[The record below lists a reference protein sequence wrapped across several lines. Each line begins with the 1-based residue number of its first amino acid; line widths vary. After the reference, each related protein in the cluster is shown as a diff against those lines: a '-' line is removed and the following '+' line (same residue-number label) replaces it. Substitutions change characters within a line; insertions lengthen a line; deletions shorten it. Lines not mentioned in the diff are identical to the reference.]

1 MYFYYKNYL
10 WFSKKSDWKL
20 RWNFQHTITL
30 QHLSFR
36 ITNDDREEEME
47 ENMQQVSTMIGNLRN
62 MAQDMGTEVS
72 NQNSQLDRINLKV
85 LPLFDHIYLSIYIKS
100 LHFLLYFIT
109 TVLFIF
115 FREPPMNLVWK
126 WPTIEPEDYLN
137 NVAVGIDVFE
147 MIMKKL

>member
-1 MYFYYKNYL
+1 MEVKV
-10 WFSKKSDWKL
+10 
-20 RWNFQHTITL
+20 TL
-30 QHLSFR
+30 HLSFR

-85 LPLFDHIYLSIYIKS
+85 LPLFDHIYLSIYKS

-115 FREPPMNLVWK
+115 FREPPTNLV
-126 WPTIEPEDYLN
+126 
-137 NVAVGIDVFE
+137 
-147 MIMKKL
+147 